1 MPSIDSPACAPPT
14 AQARDACIDSGRSED
29 WRATRS
35 INPDWFPKEINV
47 RLLPGR
53 RFYYLRRPVSSPST
67 HIALLIPL
75 GFSLEASSAARRG
88 LADGSFRK
96 VDVTP
101 RVRDAFN
108 HATESA
114 LEVYYI
120 SSDEE

>member
-1 MPSIDSPACAPPT
+1 MVLPSTQTRKFSSSHRST
-14 AQARDACIDSGRSED
+14 AQ
-29 WRATRS
+29 
-35 INPDWFPKEINV
+35 
-47 RLLPGR
+47 L
-53 RFYYLRRPVSSPST
+53 
-67 HIALLIPL
+67 L
-75 GFSLEASSAARRG
+75 GFSREASLAARCG

-120 SSDEE
+120 SSDDE